1 MTLLEALVV
10 VAITALVGALEFPNL
25 ERALAMFSLR
35 ETASALTADLREA
48 HADAL
53 REGQGV
59 TFAFTPDG
67 RGYVWSDGQTRTL
80 PQVVSVQQGATIRF
94 FADGSASG
102 GAIKL
107 ASGKRVI
114 PISVDSAT
122 GTVTAGS

>member
-48 HADAL
+48 RADAL
-53 REGQGV
+53 REDQDV
-59 TFAFTPDG
+59 TFTFTPDG
-67 RGYVWSDGQTRTL
+67 RGYVWSEGARTL
-80 PQVVSVQQGATIRF
+80 PQVVSVQQSATIRF

-107 ASGKRVI
+107 ASGGRVV